1 MDAVNHNG
9 SITRSLSLS
18 LILTILARI
27 LIFWQKNSFSKHM
40 WHCLCLGV
48 PNPMSGYF
56 HHCAETGDPA
66 EQQPALSSANTR
78 AKPQV
83 AAQRTHCPVKSHMER
98 PQKIPGVCVPRK
110 LNKWQ
115 DLLKHFIG
123 FVGMGGGGIWHFGK
137 CTHISGPLSNT
148 ANMQSCLRKV
158 FALRFSIAGFIWF
171 TSKGQWKI

>member
-1 MDAVNHNG
+1 
-9 SITRSLSLS
+9 
-18 LILTILARI
+18 
-27 LIFWQKNSFSKHM
+27 
-40 WHCLCLGV
+40 
-48 PNPMSGYF
+48 MSGYF

-123 FVGMGGGGIWHFGK
+123 FVGMAGGGGEYGILANV
-137 CTHISGPLSNT
+137 HISVGPCQTQQICSH
-148 ANMQSCLRKV
+148 A
-158 FALRFSIAGFIWF
+158 
-171 TSKGQWKI
+171 